1 MAALIA
7 DVLPR
12 LRELDIVLASTSPRR
27 AEILRAMGLPFTQR
41 APPFEEALEHRRFAS
56 PAHYVAANAWG
67 KALSI
72 LAEPAEPA
80 EHGEKAGRGTVIVAS
95 DTVVALHLDD
105 VASGQGGEA
114 ATAGPT
120 TTGNSADAAAA
131 PTTASAAAGADDAA
145 PAATAAAGAED
156 AATSASWMKGF
167 PMCGLARSAEAGGGS
182 DAHRGAWV
190 VLEKPGSADRAVEM
204 LKALR
209 GKSHF
214 VFTAV
219 AVAFRGQGSDGAS
232 LAEES
237 LAAAAT
243 ALGLGE
249 RLPGWEGAS
258 SAGPGLCLGTTTVP
272 AAVMEGSPA
281 AHTTVA
287 AAGGAGAGGSAS
299 GAGCCVCVQSSRVEL
314 VNFSDAAAEAYAA
327 GGEPLDKAGGYA
339 VQGAGGSLVRSLEG
353 DFHAV
358 MGLPMALTAAML
370 RPAAAQAGG
379 RGCGGE

>member
-80 EHGEKAGRGTVIVAS
+80 EHGEKTGRGTVIVAS
-95 DTVVALHLDD
+95 DT
-105 VASGQGGEA
+105 
-114 ATAGPT
+114 
-120 TTGNSADAAAA
+120 
-131 PTTASAAAGADDAA
+131 
-145 PAATAAAGAED
+145 
-156 AATSASWMKGF
+156 
-167 PMCGLARSAEAGGGS
+167 
-182 DAHRGAWV
+182 
-190 VLEKPGSADRAVEM
+190 
-204 LKALR
+204 
-209 GKSHF
+209 
-214 VFTAV
+214 
-219 AVAFRGQGSDGAS
+219 
-232 LAEES
+232 
-237 LAAAAT
+237 
-243 ALGLGE
+243 
-249 RLPGWEGAS
+249 
-258 SAGPGLCLGTTTVP
+258 
-272 AAVMEGSPA
+272 
-281 AHTTVA
+281 
-287 AAGGAGAGGSAS
+287 
-299 GAGCCVCVQSSRVEL
+299 SSRVEF